1 MLTWWC
7 RNSLK
12 ATSAYTWAV
21 TCTLVLFCRVQSKCQ
36 GAKAELYLCFVSFFF
51 ISLSLELFP
60 VHQSHLDPDTGAS
73 VCSWETPESRS
84 QKHRGLQLLFTDPS
98 CHSNYTLKMG
108 SCLPFPYSWAFTS
121 LFDEATHQQMASGIT
136 TRCRGA
142 PCHCHPSSVSRP
154 HAHRFTRSWGPRFS
168 FQMHTDV
175 CVQCEIRT
183 WTGLRYVN
191 RFVALALRVLG

>member
-7 RNSLK
+7 RKSESNKCLYLGCNLHPGFVLPSVGVPK
-12 ATSAYTWAV
+12 QSFTSA
-21 TCTLVLFCRVQSKCQ
+21 
-36 GAKAELYLCFVSFFF
+36 LCLFFF

-60 VHQSHLDPDTGAS
+60 VHQSHLDPGTGAS
-73 VCSWETPESRS
+73 VCSWETPKSRS
-84 QKHRGLQLLFTDPS
+84 QKHRGVQLLFTDPS

-108 SCLPFPYSWAFTS
+108 SCLPFPCSWAFTS
-121 LFDEATHQQMASGIT
+121 LFHEATHQQMASGIF

-154 HAHRFTRSWGPRFS
+154 HAHRFTRSWGPCFS
-168 FQMHTDV
+168 FQMHTGV
-175 CVQCEIRT
+175 CVQCEICT